1 MYQRV
6 RNFSFSE
13 NVVHIL
19 TEWSPATK
27 NPHWRLTI
35 MKSPDIYLLEF
46 KWYFPN
52 MIVLNISSSKN
63 KYLYSVKMD
72 GSILDEKYCKIL
84 RSSFS
89 FKLLW
94 MFYIVAVAKTISEKI
109 WSLIYVRKFLSSEFV
124 VCLCKP
130 TIRSCMDTVIISVLV
145 SPIAIWIFWISYR
158 DFYLGLSVL
167 HLLLLLNSW
176 PIVEMYRTFVFSVP
190 FF

>member
-1 MYQRV
+1 MY
-6 RNFSFSE
+6 
-13 NVVHIL
+13 IL
-19 TEWSPATK
+19 IEWSPPIK

-35 MKSPDIYLLEF
+35 MKSPDFYLLEF

-52 MIVLNISSSKN
+52 MIVPNISSSKN

-84 RSSFS
+84 RASFS
-89 FKLLW
+89 FKLHW
-94 MFYIVAVAKTISEKI
+94 MFYIVSVAKAISEKI
-109 WSLIYVRKFLSSEFV
+109 WSLIYVRKFLSSAFV
-124 VCLCKP
+124 ICLCKSA
-130 TIRSCMDTVIISVLV
+130 IRSCMDTDIISMLV

-158 DFYLGLSVL
+158 DFYLGPSVL

-176 PIVEMYRTFVFSVP
+176 PIVEMYRTYVFSVP